1 MSILHFLWKYKI
13 GIPVAM
19 LIGAGAFF
27 SVTATQVVEP
37 LSQPSNVSPI
47 PGANVLI
54 SVIDEQGKPVGQ
66 GMIEVYV
73 EFEDNLSHYDYSYSV
88 NLVSI
93 RDGLLGLHPPPSS
106 DSATIFIQV
115 VIPDGRTSDT
125 LLFKNDEYWDA
136 VAVTE
141 QDFVASHEF
150 VLGKSGTS
158 LAQFEIEGEANGI
171 TLEEA
176 LELERRSSRPQ
187 DFREPASLGLLET
200 AIISFQ
206 NLVYRFFTTL
216 PKIIIAVLV
225 ITLIGG
231 IGYGIWKLIKSLD

>member
-1 MSILHFLWKYKI
+1 MFRLLPIILIVVFLSK
-13 GIPVAM
+13 
-19 LIGAGAFF
+19 L
-27 SVTATQVVEP
+27 TATGFVYGQG
-37 LSQPSNVSPI
+37 NVPPV

-66 GMIEVYV
+66 ATIEVYV

-88 NLVSI
+88 NLVYI

-115 VIPDGRTSDT
+115 VIPDGRTSGT